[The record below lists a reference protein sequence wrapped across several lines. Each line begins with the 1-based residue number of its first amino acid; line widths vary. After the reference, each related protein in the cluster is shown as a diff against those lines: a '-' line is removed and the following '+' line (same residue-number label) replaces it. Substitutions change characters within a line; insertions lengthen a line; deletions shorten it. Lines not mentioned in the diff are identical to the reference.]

1 MKKVSR
7 STETTTFRLTAI
19 HANRQ
24 RITASQNAEEIERQ
38 RLVRLNKVIEQSKQP
53 VITI

>member
-1 MKKVSR
+1 MKRKLKN
-7 STETTTFRLTAI
+7 FRLTAI

-24 RITASQNAEEIERQ
+24 RIARSVDSEEIERQ
-38 RLVRLNKVIEQSKQP
+38 RLVRLNKAIEQSKQP